1 MSNWCCSNGAATTA
15 GRPSRLMTAGPA
27 GGLMCG
33 VLWLLCPK
41 CPACVA
47 GYLALFGGVTLS
59 LPAMAWALSGLR
71 GALMAALAV
80 GVGILVWRLGR
91 SLVR

>member
-1 MSNWCCSNGAATTA
+1 MSDCCRSNGAAATA

-47 GYLALFGGVTLS
+47 GYLALFGGITLS
-59 LPAMAWALSGLR
+59 IPAIGLLLSGVR
-71 GALMAALAV
+71 GALIAALAV
-80 GVGILVWRLGR
+80 GVVILAWRLR
-91 SLVR
+91 RFLVR